1 MGKGEVVAAADQGG
15 VAVAVGIVARVATGL
30 VVREEARIEAT
41 SGEGMGAMFGSV
53 FKMKMT
59 PRR

>member
-1 MGKGEVVAAADQGG
+1 VVAG
-15 VAVAVGIVARVATGL
+15 V
-30 VVREEARIEAT
+30 VVREEARVEAT
-41 SGEGMGAMFGSV
+41 SGEGVGAMFGSV